1 MKCFANK
8 SIVQWFS
15 LFAILGM
22 IFYFLHVII
31 GTTLYPGY
39 NWLTQAVSDLTADS
53 APSRDVALRLTSVY
67 AIFTV
72 AATLMFVVFI
82 IGKVSKGFRLGIYL
96 FAGMQ
101 MTSAVGYALFPLS
114 ESGLSN
120 SFQDV
125 MHMVVTLIVVLLSIA
140 AMILMGS
147 SAIKNK
153 QHRTFGVVTFV
164 FLGLMLLG
172 SILTGVVPQSYFGV
186 AERISVYAVVVYSAV
201 LSIFIFSFPSE

>member
-72 AATLMFVVFI
+72 VATLMFVVFI

-101 MTSAVGYALFPLS
+101 MTSAIGYALFPLS

-153 QHRTFGVVTFV
+153 QHHTFGIVTFV

-186 AERISVYAVVVYSAV
+186 AERISVNAVVVYSAV